1 MSELKLKTARGSL
14 VFAALTFG
22 MRPFSMILSIILA
35 RLLTPEDFGLVALA
49 MILFN
54 TANLFTDVGMK
65 SAIVQSREDIN
76 KTAYY
81 SFVIV
86 MAASVV
92 FTVLTIVLAA
102 PLASILGGSEQLVLI
117 IRWMSIYILLDG
129 LWIIPEALLRR
140 DLKFKQVGLSMI
152 PSELLSSVIAIIL
165 ALSGYGVW
173 SIVIG
178 TLSSQVFRIAMIWYY
193 RRPWIWLRPQ
203 KWDKEILRS
212 LLGYG
217 VPTMSSGGLRYF
229 QDQVDTWIVGRSLGP
244 AAVGLYS
251 KAFNLTTRLSGMLT
265 YSLFGTVLFPSYT
278 KIVDDK
284 PRLARAYLKS
294 TKMVFL
300 MIVPLSVG
308 LAIVAPVL
316 VPALLGEQWLEM
328 ITVWQLFSLYGLTRP
343 ISTNSSPI
351 FMAVGQ
357 PQRNMSAS
365 IVLLVVMLPL
375 LLLLIGP
382 YGIEGAAIAVSV
394 ASLIAMLF
402 NVFQLNQILP
412 GTARQTFLQSLPFLL
427 AGLLMAVG
435 VYLLQGPIIAF
446 SGGPNILALVL
457 ITLLSAVI
465 YTVAILAL
473 QRSLVIETY
482 ELVIKSLRFDQRW
495 PRLLPA
501 HSRTIK

>member
-1 MSELKLKTARGSL
+1 
-14 VFAALTFG
+14 
-22 MRPFSMILSIILA
+22 
-35 RLLTPEDFGLVALA
+35 
-49 MILFN
+49 
-54 TANLFTDVGMK
+54 
-65 SAIVQSREDIN
+65 
-76 KTAYY
+76 
-81 SFVIV
+81 
-86 MAASVV
+86 
-92 FTVLTIVLAA
+92 
-102 PLASILGGSEQLVLI
+102 
-117 IRWMSIYILLDG
+117 
-129 LWIIPEALLRR
+129 
-140 DLKFKQVGLSMI
+140 
-152 PSELLSSVIAIIL
+152 
-165 ALSGYGVW
+165 
-173 SIVIG
+173 
-178 TLSSQVFRIAMIWYY
+178 
-193 RRPWIWLRPQ
+193 
-203 KWDKEILRS
+203 
-212 LLGYG
+212 
-217 VPTMSSGGLRYF
+217 
-229 QDQVDTWIVGRSLGP
+229 
-244 AAVGLYS
+244 
-251 KAFNLTTRLSGMLT
+251 
-265 YSLFGTVLFPSYT
+265 
-278 KIVDDK
+278 
-284 PRLARAYLKS
+284 
-294 TKMVFL
+294 

-394 ASLIAMLF
+394 ASLVAMLF

-457 ITLLSAVI
+457 ITILSAVI
-465 YTVAILAL
+465 YTVAILVL
-473 QRSLVIETY
+473 QRSLVVETY
-482 ELVIKSLRFDQRW
+482 ELIIKSLRFDQRW

-501 HSRTIK
+501 HSRTTK

>member
-1 MSELKLKTARGSL
+1 
-14 VFAALTFG
+14 
-22 MRPFSMILSIILA
+22 MILSIILA